1 MFNKN
6 ELDLGWMDSDKHCV
20 NGVDVMQYNF
30 TKTDS
35 SQRWSYITDTFTY
48 NASTAFVNYLI
59 KDTRF
64 R

>member
-1 MFNKN
+1 
-6 ELDLGWMDSDKHCV
+6 MDSDKHCV
-20 NGVDVMQYNF
+20 NEVDVMQYNF

>member
-1 MFNKN
+1 
-6 ELDLGWMDSDKHCV
+6 MDSDKHCV

-30 TKTDS
+30 AKTDS

-48 NASTAFVNYLI
+48 NASTAFVNHLI